1 VVVDVVVVVVVGVDV
16 VVAAVAVVVGVV
28 GILSLPKYII
38 HSLTAVQIIIIISI
52 RTKCKNTETCIP
64 TKEKTIATLQTTTA
78 KKRTGFKKAS
88 RRVLLISHSIRHW

>member
-1 VVVDVVVVVVVGVDV
+1 MVVDVVVVVVVGVD

-64 TKEKTIATLQTTTA
+64 TKEKNNSNIANYNC

>member
-1 VVVDVVVVVVVGVDV
+1 MPCVVVDVVVVVVVGVDV

-64 TKEKTIATLQTTTA
+64 TKEKNNSNIANYNC
-78 KKRTGFKKAS
+78 KKKELGSKKLVAEYC
-88 RRVLLISHSIRHW
+88 